1 MIMTFLVGKKGIE
14 IGDYCDTRAVI
25 KRHKEGQDN
34 NTAIMN
40 NLKQQLFSK
49 SEKSRTLYY
58 ILLTDGYFPPDSNV
72 DTPSPSS
79 DVYFPGHVFILEKIW
94 DETEKKHYFYF
105 YQSYIN
111 QYTLKQ
117 HIELNN
123 GLKIS
128 LEKAKNLIDN
138 LEYILNNDE
147 WDEDNIRK
155 WGKMTFTNSSKF
167 NNTNSQGKF
176 FLCFRKARSNSC
188 YNNLLAYLT
197 KVLKYINKLPP
208 ELNDEIYGDKSLYDS
223 DSTPLTNMQM
233 KQQVLSLMSKIYIN
247 KKKS

>member
-1 MIMTFLVGKKGIE
+1 MIMTLLVGKKGIE

-25 KRHKEGQDN
+25 KRHKEGQN
-34 NTAIMN
+34 NNNQIMN

-58 ILLTDGYFPPDSNV
+58 ILLTDGYFPPDTNSNSA
-72 DTPSPSS
+72 PSR

-94 DETEKKHYFYF
+94 DETELKHYFYF

-128 LEKAKNLIDN
+128 FEKGKNLIDN
-138 LEYILNNDE
+138 LEYVLNNDE
-147 WDEDNIRK
+147 WDEENIRK
-155 WGKMTFTNSSKF
+155 WGRMTFTNSSKF
-167 NNTNSQGKF
+167 NNTNSQGRF

-188 YNNLLAYLT
+188 YNNLLAYLK
-197 KVLKYINKLPP
+197 KVMKYINKLPL
-208 ELNDEIYGDKSLYDS
+208 ELYDEIYGDPTLYDS
-223 DSTPLTNMQM
+223 DATPLTNRQM
-233 KQQVLSLMSKIYIN
+233 KQEVLTLMSKIYIN
-247 KKKS
+247 KKKP